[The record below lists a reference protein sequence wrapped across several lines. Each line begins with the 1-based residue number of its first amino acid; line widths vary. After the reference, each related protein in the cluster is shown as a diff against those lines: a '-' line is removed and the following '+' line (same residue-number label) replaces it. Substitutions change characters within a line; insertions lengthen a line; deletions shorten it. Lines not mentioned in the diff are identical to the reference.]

1 MPKSL
6 SESGKII
13 PTVECL
19 IVKDGKVLLLKRS
32 ETSKNFPGYWIGPGG
47 HVDQGEDVLTAAV
60 REVFEETGIKINEEK
75 INLKA
80 IAIGNHIDRSEIYM
94 VYYFLITLNSKQEIV
109 SSDEGDSS
117 WVSLDEIQKKENIFP
132 PLKYY
137 LEHALDPNS
146 GILYTNV
153 ELKNLEIIN
162 VLSRRTDIDY

>member
-1 MPKSL
+1 MSKSL

-19 IVKDGKVLLLKRS
+19 IVKDGKVLLLKRG

-47 HVDQGEDVLTAAV
+47 RVDDGEDVLTAAV
-60 REVFEETGIKINEEK
+60 REVFEETGIRISEEK

-94 VYYFLITLNSKQEIV
+94 VYYFLITLNSKQDIIN
-109 SSDEGDSS
+109 SDEGESS
-117 WVSLDEIQKKENIFP
+117 WINLSEIQKMEKIFP
-132 PLKYY
+132 PFKYY
-137 LEHALDPNS
+137 LEHALNPNS

-153 ELKNLEIIN
+153 ELEKLQITK
-162 VLSRRTDIDY
+162 VLSRRTDKDY